1 MHYMQHESTLHNKR
15 WMHIVTLIIMSEL
28 LIEIGVESAVCTLQ
42 DDTPPKLCPID
53 K

>member
-15 WMHIVTLIIMSEL
+15 WMHIAMLMLEL

-42 DDTPPKLCPID
+42 DDTPPKLCPIE
-53 K
+53 

>member
-1 MHYMQHESTLHNKR
+1 MHYMQHESTLHYKR
-15 WMHIVTLIIMSEL
+15 WMHIVTLMFEL